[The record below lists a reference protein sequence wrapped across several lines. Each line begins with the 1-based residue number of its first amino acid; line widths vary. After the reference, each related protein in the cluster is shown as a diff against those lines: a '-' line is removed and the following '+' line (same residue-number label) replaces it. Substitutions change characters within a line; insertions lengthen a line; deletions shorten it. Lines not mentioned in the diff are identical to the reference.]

1 MPGADNIYMK
11 DSLEALESLS
21 NARWYNK
28 WLIRHFSKYLSGEI
42 LEVGCGIGNFSRLLG
57 KYGKVHATDINGDY
71 LKRIKKELKLQENNH
86 IKVGFGD
93 IEKKLFSFKFGR
105 KFNSIVCLNVL
116 EHLKNDHKSL
126 KNLYSFLK
134 PGGFLILLVPADKI
148 LYGKID
154 EAIFHY
160 RRYGKFEL
168 KRLVKSAGF
177 QVVSLKKLNFLGG
190 LGWFFFGR
198 ILKNKTVSKGKVSLF
213 SKVAPFFLWF
223 EKFVESPIG
232 TSLLL
237 IARKQ

>member
-1 MPGADNIYMK
+1 M
-11 DSLEALESLS
+11 
-21 NARWYNK
+21 R
-28 WLIRHFSKYLSGEI
+28 
-42 LEVGCGIGNFSRLLG
+42 
-57 KYGKVHATDINGDY
+57 
-71 LKRIKKELKLQENNH
+71 RIKKELKSQGNNH
-86 IKVGFGD
+86 ITVGFGD
-93 IEKKLFSFKFGR
+93 IEKKQFPFKPGR
-105 KFNSIVCLNVL
+105 KFHSIVCLNVL

-126 KNLYSFLK
+126 RNLYWFLK

-168 KRLVKSAGF
+168 KGLVGSAGF
-177 QVVSLKKLNFLGG
+177 QILSLKKLNFLGG

-223 EKFVESPIG
+223 EKFVELPIG

>member
-1 MPGADNIYMK
+1 MK

-105 KFNSIVCLNVL
+105 KFHSIVCLNVL
-116 EHLKNDHKSL
+116 EHLKNDQKSL

-134 PGGFLILLVPADKI
+134 PEGFLILLVPADKI
-148 LYGKID
+148 LFGKID
-154 EAIFHY
+154 EAVFHY
-160 RRYGKFEL
+160 RRYGKSEL
-168 KRLVKSAGF
+168 KSLVGSEGF
-177 QVVSLKKLNFLGG
+177 QILSLKKLNFLGG
-190 LGWFFFGR
+190 LGWFFFGKILESKR
-198 ILKNKTVSKGKVSLF
+198 ISKSKVSLY
-213 SKVAPFFLWF
+213 SKLAPFFLWF
-223 EKFVESPIG
+223 EKFIEPPIG

-237 IARKQ
+237 IARKQK